1 MLPGTSEGGR
11 GERLV
16 RYRSRDTAGE
26 ARAWVARGDALAWR
40 LRLTSPAGA
49 DARMRVRFET
59 GAVW

>member
-1 MLPGTSEGGR
+1 M
-11 GERLV
+11 